1 VVAVENNIL
10 RMGFEGISAQK
21 GILFCAIAR
30 KGMVLARCASII
42 GNFSQITNS
51 LLDKVAFDLKEQ
63 TKMTLTQA
71 DLLFH
76 CVSSSCGLVAL
87 AITELDH
94 DRAAAFTFLD
104 SVLEKF
110 LKYQVQ
116 SFGMDIVHYPLD
128 NELSHII
135 GKEMERYSRR
145 RTQSKKYESKH
156 TNCDKIAAVQSD
168 VEELKDTMVANIE
181 VVIEHGEKVELLM
194 GKADQLATN
203 SITFKR
209 AASSVQRAVWL
220 KNMKVTIALGFLV
233 LLFLYFFVSLS
244 CGGLSWSVC
253 IEE

>member
-1 VVAVENNIL
+1 MVAVENYML
-10 RMGFEGISAQK
+10 RMGFEESSAQSSAEK

-30 KGMVLARCASII
+30 KGIVLARCASCV

-51 LLDKVAFDLKEQ
+51 LLDKVAFDLKEEQ
-63 TKMTLTQA
+63 RKMTLTQA

-104 SVLEKF
+104 SVLQKF
-110 LKYQVQ
+110 LKDQVQ
-116 SFGMDIVHYPLD
+116 SFDMD
-128 NELSHII
+128 NELRRI
-135 GKEMERYSRR
+135 MERHSRR
-145 RTQSKKYESKH
+145 RTQPKKHESNR
-156 TNCDKIAAVQSD
+156 TNCDKISAVRSE
-168 VEELKDTMVANIE
+168 VEELKETMVANIE
-181 VVIEHGEKVELLM
+181 VVIEHGEKLELLM

-203 SITFKR
+203 SVTFKR
-209 AASSVQRAVWL
+209 AATSVQRAVWL